1 MELLVCVV
9 NRDDKLEE
17 ILSGFLKL
25 GVTGATVIKSEGMGR
40 VLSQE
45 LPVFAG
51 LQTLLSRSRP
61 QNTTIFSVIESPDV
75 LAKAIDFVQE
85 VCDGFEEPASGIV
98 FTVPVSRVVG
108 LAPELSNG
116 E

>member
-25 GVTGATVIKSEGMGR
+25 GVTGATVINSEGMGR

-45 LPVFAG
+45 VPVFAG
-51 LQTLLSRSRP
+51 LQALMSRSRP
-61 QNTTIFSVIESPDV
+61 QNTTIFP
-75 LAKAIDFVQE
+75 
-85 VCDGFEEPASGIV
+85 
-98 FTVPVSRVVG
+98 
-108 LAPELSNG
+108 
-116 E
+116 